1 MTDLKGKT
9 VFVSGGSRGIGLA
22 IALRAARDGAN
33 VAIAAKTAEPHPKLK
48 GTIYTAADEIRA
60 SGGKALPILCDI
72 RDEAQVMA
80 AVDQTVAEF
89 GGIDICVNNAS
100 AISLTDSQATDMK
113 RFDLMMGINTRG
125 TFMVS
130 KYCIPHLKKADNPHI
145 LTLSPP
151 LDIKAKW
158 FEHSTAYTLAKF
170 GMSLCVLGLSAE
182 LKAAGVAV
190 NALWP
195 RTTIATAAVGNL
207 LGGDAMMRA
216 SRTPEIMADAAYVI
230 FTKPSREFTGQFCI
244 DDRLLYASGVRDFE
258 PYRVDPSVPLMSD
271 FFVPDDDVPPPGVTV
286 MALPSM
292 GEAQKSR

>member
-1 MTDLKGKT
+1 MASLQGKT
-9 VFVSGGSRGIGLA
+9 LFISGGSRGIGLA

-48 GTIYTAADEIRA
+48 GTIYTAADEVRA
-60 SGGKALPILCDI
+60 AGGKALPILCDI

-145 LTLSPP
+145 LMLSPP
-151 LDIKAKW
+151 LDMQQKW
-158 FEHSTAYTLAKF
+158 FAHSTAYTLAKF
-170 GMSLCVLGLSAE
+170 GMSLCVLGLSGE
-182 LKAAGVAV
+182 LKAVGVAV

-216 SRTPEIMADAAYVI
+216 SRTPEIMGDAAYAI
-230 FTKPSREFTGQFCI
+230 FTKPAREFTGQFCI
-244 DDRLLYASGVRDFE
+244 DDKVLYAGGERDFE
-258 PYRVDPSVPLMSD
+258 RYRVDPTVPLRSD

-286 MALPSM
+286 TALPSV
-292 GEAQKSR
+292 GGVQKQR